1 MNFLKKLA
9 LASALALVG
18 LTSANATVVQGTF
31 VLMDDGDPGDFDNSW
46 TIDSSVFGSIVKGTE
61 FIDYF
66 QFNVPEDEY
75 VSFNAV
81 GGKVSFDGFN
91 FWTLG
96 FPSTLVDS
104 QAATLPHSLSG
115 GVYLL
120 TSGTYELDI
129 FGTADKKNGTFELD
143 IFGSPV
149 PEPAGWALML
159 AGLGAMAS
167 LSRRRSNRG

>member
-1 MNFLKKLA
+1 MNFIKKLA

-18 LTSANATVVQGTF
+18 LTSANALVIQGTY
-31 VLMDDGDPGDFDNSW
+31 VPMDSGDPGDFDNTW
-46 TIDSSVFGSIVKGTE
+46 TIDSSVFGPIAKGTA
-61 FIDYF
+61 FVDFF
-66 QFNVPEDEY
+66 QFDVPEDEY

-81 GGKVSFDGFN
+81 GSKVTFDGFN
-91 FWTLG
+91 LWTLG
-96 FPSTLVDS
+96 FPSSLVDS
-104 QAATLPHSLSG
+104 EAATLPHSLSG
-115 GVYLL
+115 GLYLL

-129 FGTADKKNGTFELD
+129 YGSAAKKNGTFELD

-167 LSRRRSNRG
+167 LARRRSNRG